1 MAGRNVLA
9 CRDISRIAN
18 WGYVSRIQGE
28 IWGVSSRMDDV
39 VIDVTNPEVLLA
51 EVKRLR
57 VEAAHLKERVEL
69 LDRLAHR
76 DVLIDLPNRR
86 GFMRQLETTIDRV
99 NRYGDTASVMFVDLD
114 GLKVINDTFGHQAGD
129 EALMQVA
136 EVLSNGVRKSDCVAR
151 LGGDEFAVL
160 LERADEATAVETA
173 QRVVAMI
180 SDCEFCFKGMCLP
193 LSIAVG
199 IAVVEPNDTPET
211 VMSRAD
217 KAMYREK
224 AVAA

>member
-1 MAGRNVLA
+1 VAGRNVLA

-129 EALMQVA
+129 EALKQVA